1 MNRKV
6 LAGAILGLFVIF
18 LVVSN
23 CSGPHFEW
31 NAYDSMRSDDDNP
44 LGCKL
49 FEKMAKATMPNGYEV
64 YYDDLEELFHRE
76 EPFAMLVMD
85 YTIFFDSDILL
96 RLDSLVRKGNKLMIV
111 ANNAYDYNVDDE
123 DDDGKDCKWLSKSEP
138 YSSFNLDALK
148 ETLKGE
154 RNLVPIKMEQNGT
167 INVPST
173 FLTSYIPPKN
183 LKTTITATFSGK
195 IEDTYDITP
204 MPIAVKKKV
213 GEGMVYQISCPLLMT
228 NYGLFYHGIQKFQ
241 QSQMAQIADMPVVRV
256 PSNKFH
262 RSNSHRSYY
271 EDNNNYTES
280 PLAFM
285 LERPPLRWALYTVF
299 FAIILFMFF
308 TARRRQR
315 VIPLV
320 ERPRNRNIDFVKLL
334 GTIYYRRH
342 DNNDLARK
350 KYVYFRE
357 ELRRSLLIDIGDTTL
372 DDENFKKL
380 SRKTG
385 LDEQH
390 ISQTV
395 IQLRNLAGREYGEKV
410 DDNELYD
417 MIDNINEIIKHL

>member
-18 LVVSN
+18 LVISN

-49 FEKMAKATMPNGYEV
+49 FEKMAKATMSNGYEV

-111 ANNAYDYNVDDE
+111 ANNAYENVD

-154 RNLVPIKMEQNGT
+154 RFFVPIDMEQYGT
-167 INVPST
+167 IIVPDAL
-173 FLTSYIPPKN
+173 LTSYIPPKY
-183 LKTTITATFSGK
+183 LQTTITATFSGK

-204 MPIAVKKKV
+204 MPMAVKTKV
-213 GEGMVYQISCPLLMT
+213 GKGMVYQISCPLLMT

-241 QSQMAQIADMPVVRV
+241 QCQMAQIADMPVVRV
-256 PSNKFH
+256 PSDKFH
-262 RSNSHRSYY
+262 RSNS
-271 EDNNNYTES
+271 EDKNNYTES

-315 VIPLV
+315 VIPHV

-350 KYVYFRE
+350 KYVY
-357 ELRRSLLIDIGDTTL
+357 
-372 DDENFKKL
+372 
-380 SRKTG
+380 
-385 LDEQH
+385 
-390 ISQTV
+390 
-395 IQLRNLAGREYGEKV
+395 
-410 DDNELYD
+410 
-417 MIDNINEIIKHL
+417 